1 MRKPVSSPDQVVANI
16 RRFPD
21 EVSANPKLQSI
32 LSHVHAWYALA
43 LEDGGWL
50 FGPSKFVG
58 YPDNSAKE
66 YLRTYRKDANGGQ
79 TELVLSEW
87 YQPVRPDS
95 KLERELKAALE
106 QFLANWER
114 APRKA
119 ARISVVTADYGD
131 VGPLAGPSP
140 PEVLLTRIAID
151 PRVCGGRPCIKGTRV
166 RVSDILDM
174 LANGA
179 TKAEILADYPYLT
192 SDDISAALVYAA
204 KAADHR
210 VIRAA

>member
-1 MRKPVSSPDQVVANI
+1 M
-16 RRFPD
+16 
-21 EVSANPKLQSI
+21 

-43 LEDGGWL
+43 REDGGWI

-79 TELVLSEW
+79 TELVLREW

-95 KLERELKAALE
+95 KLERELMAALE

-119 ARISVVTADYGD
+119 ARISVVTPDD
-131 VGPLAGPSP
+131 PEAGALVATSL
-140 PEVLLTRIAID
+140 PEALLERIAIN
-151 PRVCGGRPCIKGTRV
+151 PRVLGGRPCIRGTRV

-174 LANGA
+174 LASGA
-179 TKAEILADYPYLT
+179 TKAEILTDYPYLT
-192 SDDISAALVYAA
+192 ADDISAALAYAA